1 MAGTANPLFVGANP
15 TPTSFYPLYF
25 GFYMV
30 HTVTVMNQY
39 HSRKYTLNEDF
50 FSGWSATMAYVLGF
64 WYADGY
70 MRHERS
76 YRVLFFSNDRDHL
89 AQIASVMESNSP
101 IRTVVK
107 GVSCGGLC
115 LHSKKLYSD
124 LALLGGIRRKS
135 TSMKLP
141 DIPPNYFRDFLRGYF
156 DGDGSVHFISYIATK
171 NHKRYTDIRSN
182 FTSGDLSFISHIR
195 DLLTNLLGLYPRVI
209 GQFGPHQ
216 FKLGYAQKD
225 TYTLMRYMYYP
236 GNPIAL
242 ARKEKYLAYF
252 NVH

>member
-1 MAGTANPLFVGANP
+1 ML
-15 TPTSFYPLYF
+15 S
-25 GFYMV
+25 
-30 HTVTVMNQY
+30 QY
-39 HSRKYTLNEDF
+39 RARKYTLNEDF
-50 FSGWSATMAYVLGF
+50 FSIWSATMAYILGF

-89 AQIASVMESNSP
+89 AQVAFAMESNSP

-107 GVSCGGLC
+107 DVDCGELC
-115 LHSKKLYSD
+115 LHSKKLYND
-124 LALLGGIRRKS
+124 LTQLGGIRRKS

-141 DIPPNYFRDFLRGYF
+141 DIPPIYFRDFLRGYF

-171 NHKRYTDIRSN
+171 NHKRYTNIRSN
-182 FTSGDLSFISHIR
+182 FTCGDLTFISHIR

-225 TYTLMRYMYYP
+225 THTLMKYMYYP

-252 NVH
+252 EQASI